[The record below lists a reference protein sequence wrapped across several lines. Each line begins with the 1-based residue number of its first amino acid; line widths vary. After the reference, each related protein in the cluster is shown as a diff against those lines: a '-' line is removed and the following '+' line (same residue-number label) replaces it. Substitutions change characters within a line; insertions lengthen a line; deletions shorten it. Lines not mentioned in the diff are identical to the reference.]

1 MKKKRLYANV
11 YTGITHNSKKI
22 ETTQCLTPGVNPKVH
37 YGVSLTVMYQ
47 SDFISYSRRTTLVGD
62 VDNRDWR
69 MRLGRVEGMW
79 EISVPSPQ
87 FCCEPKIAL

>member
-1 MKKKRLYANV
+1 MSNTR
-11 YTGITHNSKKI
+11 
-22 ETTQCLTPGVNPKVH
+22 VNPKVH